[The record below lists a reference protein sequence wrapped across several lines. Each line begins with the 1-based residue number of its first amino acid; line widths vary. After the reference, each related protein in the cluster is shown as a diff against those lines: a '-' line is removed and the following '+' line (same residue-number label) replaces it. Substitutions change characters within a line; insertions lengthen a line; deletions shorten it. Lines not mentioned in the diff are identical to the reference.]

1 MAFAVTATTV
11 SRTFSEDI
19 SSQLAAPKTG
29 VTSNLGVALR
39 GASYPFVHH
48 ATSSRVVKGERTVR
62 SWPVSTV
69 RTQDVMFTSA
79 LAISDS
85 TLFMVCDGH
94 SGPEAATFVAS
105 HFLSFV
111 STRLPGSLPDF
122 NSSNG
127 KLLLLLLLPEPAP
140 CTFAARFQGTS
151 PLVLAWLPEFAG
163 RAAPAEV
170 QVFAESVRRALCE
183 TFIRLDNEWASGGR
197 LAGTTVTV
205 VLCTGWL
212 LTVANTGDSAAVLDT
227 GCSLLELTHSHR
239 IHTNHEEQARLK
251 SAGQQLAQLG
261 YHLQGPAKPGDPG
274 VGPLRLW
281 PGGLCVSRSL
291 GDLDAG
297 PEVLPIPH
305 IRQVI
310 LPVEGCRVL
319 LASDGLWDVLNL
331 SKALNLVRSKS
342 TEAAASTLATA
353 VSKDVRAVDDAS
365 IMVVD
370 IMPSEHA
377 SFPSLAHKANPQARR
392 PGAGAT
398 PAATGG
404 FFSCFRPEVEEP
416 DSRDITGLGHLDLY
430 CDVDCLRAYPGLKQL
445 LARNNLHP
453 DQLPPQLAQAL
464 NKPGNGLVDYT
475 LHGAKDF
482 GSGLLGKTGSLLAID
497 SPQGPFSLA
506 GRTSGGGE
514 GTQHSVQSLDCGS
527 PRGPHLLTTLP
538 LPAGLSVAGV
548 EGNSHPPSFA
558 IADSTKRYNSYVS
571 TTQHNTTQHVA
582 VPDVRRA
589 PAAVKLLT
597 ERQQMS
603 LPRRQ
608 RCVAEHFPS
617 ALGVD
622 DFMARLEVALSGF
635 GFTGEN
641 SIAITNL
648 CRDEVTTVLKDKIE
662 AVFGSSFNTNGL
674 GAVLTCGVTGMGAG
688 FSHSP
693 VSNGKEHYV
702 FFAFPHIGINSAG
715 EVGAITRPGRSV
727 KSCACGALQKCLI
740 ELKAEGYT
748 KNCKTPGVHNPL
760 DPEYSILKQRLARRV
775 RYEGLQPSHMDLVT
789 MTQVAERTITN
800 DLMFLIEKM
809 VDPTKANYAVV
820 TGVQIHNWAAELSAS
835 SGVPSLEF
843 VAPTDVLVMRHG
855 TKFHINLAKVP
866 TMSPRQLRLFA
877 NASTSDEERDVNV
890 IIGKTIAGTLKVRS
904 W

>member
-1 MAFAVTATTV
+1 M
-11 SRTFSEDI
+11 S
-19 SSQLAAPKTG
+19 
-29 VTSNLGVALR
+29 ALR
-39 GASYPFVHH
+39 S
-48 ATSSRVVKGERTVR
+48 
-62 SWPVSTV
+62 
-69 RTQDVMFTSA
+69 
-79 LAISDS
+79 
-85 TLFMVCDGH
+85 
-94 SGPEAATFVAS
+94 
-105 HFLSFV
+105 
-111 STRLPGSLPDF
+111 
-122 NSSNG
+122 
-127 KLLLLLLLPEPAP
+127 
-140 CTFAARFQGTS
+140 
-151 PLVLAWLPEFAG
+151 
-163 RAAPAEV
+163 
-170 QVFAESVRRALCE
+170 
-183 TFIRLDNEWASGGR
+183 
-197 LAGTTVTV
+197 
-205 VLCTGWL
+205 
-212 LTVANTGDSAAVLDT
+212 
-227 GCSLLELTHSHR
+227 
-239 IHTNHEEQARLK
+239 ARLGCAK
-251 SAGQQLAQLG
+251 SGTF
-261 YHLQGPAKPGDPG
+261 
-274 VGPLRLW
+274 
-281 PGGLCVSRSL
+281 RST
-291 GDLDAG
+291 A
-297 PEVLPIPH
+297 
-305 IRQVI
+305 
-310 LPVEGCRVL
+310 PV
-319 LASDGLWDVLNL
+319 
-331 SKALNLVRSKS
+331 
-342 TEAAASTLATA
+342 
-353 VSKDVRAVDDAS
+353 
-365 IMVVD
+365 
-370 IMPSEHA
+370 P
-377 SFPSLAHKANPQARR
+377 F
-392 PGAGAT
+392 
-398 PAATGG
+398 
-404 FFSCFRPEVEEP
+404 
-416 DSRDITGLGHLDLY
+416 Y
-430 CDVDCLRAYPGLKQL
+430 
-445 LARNNLHP
+445 
-453 DQLPPQLAQAL
+453 
-464 NKPGNGLVDYT
+464 
-475 LHGAKDF
+475 
-482 GSGLLGKTGSLLAID
+482 GS
-497 SPQGPFSLA
+497 
-506 GRTSGGGE
+506 
-514 GTQHSVQSLDCGS
+514 HS
-527 PRGPHLLTTLP
+527 
-538 LPAGLSVAGV
+538 
-548 EGNSHPPSFA
+548 SHPPSFA

-890 IIGKTIAGTLKVRS
+890 IIGKTIAGTLKEIPLDYLTRRLGVTFEEEDLDERDLDNDGEEEHAFDS
-904 W
+904 MDHYSSNGQAGQAWQAGIIAEMAGMERDPAAPTMDSMDAGERYTSFTAHGGVAGFLGLNQGSVAWPPGI